1 MKTLITL
8 LPFLLLLA
16 CEGKNPPQQTKY
28 IAGEEGVNLSA
39 ERQNQAFGKWQLTN
53 MIITNYQTKE
63 KKKIAINIPV
73 IIEEKGIFSNN
84 QLIANKHQNSIGTY
98 YFQNLDTLNTA
109 FYIRD
114 IEESKMLMTTPT
126 LWRVVNGKL
135 SKEKIKAKLFFV
147 KNYPASA
154 AAPTRNPLK

>member
-16 CEGKNPPQQTKY
+16 CEGKNPPHQIKY

-39 ERQNQAFGKWQLTN
+39 ERQKQAFGKWQLTN

-73 IIEEKGIFSNN
+73 TIEEKGIFSHH

-114 IEESKMLMTTPT
+114 IEDSKMLMTTPT
-126 LWRVVNGKL
+126 LSRVVNGKL

-147 KNYPASA
+147 KNSPASA
-154 AAPTRNPLK
+154 SAPTRNPLK